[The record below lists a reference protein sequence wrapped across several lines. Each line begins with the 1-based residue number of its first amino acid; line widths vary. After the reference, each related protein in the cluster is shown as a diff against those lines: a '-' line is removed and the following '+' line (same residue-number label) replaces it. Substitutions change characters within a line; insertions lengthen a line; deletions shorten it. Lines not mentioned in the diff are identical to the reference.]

1 LPSRASS
8 RARSIVSC
16 SGMVNWF
23 RRKKSDWL
31 CAGSFS

>member
-16 SGMVNWF
+16 SGMTNWF
-23 RRKKSDWL
+23 RRKK
-31 CAGSFS
+31 